1 MGSLLT
7 PASGQLSFDYVT
19 PRFGGANDLRSLCSI
34 QGLTA
39 PDVFPNDFYSK
50 VFLALQEAGTR
61 SNAGQTFSITTN
73 TFGPWTVTDNQ
84 SWISLSPTSGT
95 GIENVNVTLLANS
108 GAQRLGTIT
117 ITQTL
122 SGETTTSTVTQEAGV
137 TQTLSIFPTSRSVPG
152 GGDFFSITINT
163 TGNPSWTVTDSA
175 TWIAASPTSGTGNG
189 TVNVIVDSNS
199 GSQRFGSVT
208 INWSGPSR
216 TCSITQDGGG
226 FQ

>member
-7 PASGQLSFDYVT
+7 PASGQLSFDYIT
-19 PRFGGANDLRSLCSI
+19 PRFGGANDLRSLCFI

-95 GIENVNVTLLANS
+95 GIQNIDVTLPANS
-108 GAQRLGTIT
+108 GAQRVGTIT

-122 SGETTTSTVTQEAGV
+122 SGETTTSTVTQQAGV
-137 TQTLSIFPTSRSVPG
+137 TETLTINPTSKNVVSG
-152 GGDFFSITINT
+152 GETFQIVISTS
-163 TGNPSWTVTDSA
+163 GNPSWTVTDSA
-175 TWIAASPTSGTGNG
+175 SWISVTPTSGTGNG
-189 TVNVIVDSNS
+189 TLNVTVQNNT
-199 GSQRFGSVT
+199 GNQRFGSVT
-208 INWSGPSR
+208 VNWSGTNR
-216 TCSITQDGGG
+216 TCAITQFSGGI
-226 FQ
+226 Q